1 MVTGPVEPN
10 SERSDAAASSS
21 MDTDESSTEVASILS
36 KLRSPAP
43 SDLSRKGKISSNPPK
58 GMKKGK
64 GRASSEPSNV
74 SPSDRVRGFPG
85 EHLCRN

>member
-36 KLRSPAP
+36 KLRSLAP
-43 SDLSRKGKISSNPPK
+43 SDLSRKGNFPATPQK
-58 GMKKGK
+58 G
-64 GRASSEPSNV
+64 
-74 SPSDRVRGFPG
+74 
-85 EHLCRN
+85 